1 MSRMH
6 PLKVAILISGRG
18 SNMAALA
25 RACAAGR
32 IEASIVRVIADRAS
46 AVGVALARQLGLD
59 AEVIEARKFAGRS
72 AFEAALMRSLQD
84 CGAELV
90 VLAGFMRILSAD
102 FVQQFAG
109 RMLNIHPSL
118 LPRYK
123 GLNTHR
129 RVLEALEREH
139 GSSVHF
145 VTDEL
150 DGGPVICQAR
160 VPVLAGD
167 SEQTLEARVLA
178 LEHRIYPYVVGLIAA
193 GRLELR
199 GHTVVVDGG
208 ALRAPLAYQDDD
220 GLKQA
225 TA

>member
-1 MSRMH
+1 MTRAH
-6 PLKVAILISGRG
+6 QLKVAILISGRG
-18 SNMAALA
+18 SNMAAIA

-32 IEASIVRVIADRAS
+32 VQATIARVIADRAT
-46 AVGVALARQLGLD
+46 AAGVVLARQLGLE
-59 AEVIEARKFAGRS
+59 AEVIEAREGAGRA

-90 VLAGFMRILSAD
+90 ILAGFMRILSAD
-102 FVQQFAG
+102 FVQHFAG

-118 LPRYK
+118 LPQYK

-129 RVLEALEREH
+129 RVLEAGEREH
-139 GSSVHF
+139 GTSVHF

-160 VPVLAGD
+160 VAVLAGD

-178 LEHRIYPYVVGLIAA
+178 LEHRIYPYVVGLIATD
-193 GRLELR
+193 RLELR
-199 GHTVVVDGG
+199 GHTVVLDGR
-208 ALRAPLAYQDDD
+208 ALTAPLFYPHDDE
-220 GLKQA
+220 LKQA